1 MTPRRTVNY
10 FPKWLGTI
18 ASAAAAMVFLSPGM
32 AIAQD
37 EIAYRLRVNPNLQVP
52 PLGEPGEFLPGG
64 DAVPPELPADPDA
77 QPDRIGKPDSRIELR
92 LSERRVYLYEDD
104 EIVASYPVAV
114 GKPGWETPVGEFQ
127 VTNMALDPVWENPW
141 TGELVP
147 PGPNSP
153 IGPAVIVFYEG
164 NDWIAFH
171 GTPNEELIGQ
181 AVSHGCVRM
190 RNDDILAMYEQVN
203 PGTPVVVAH

>member
-1 MTPRRTVNY
+1 MTPRSAMTHRL
-10 FPKWLGTI
+10 KWLGAI
-18 ASAAAAMVFLSPGM
+18 ASGAAALLVLSPGA

-37 EIAYRLRVNPNLQVP
+37 EMAYRLRVNPNLQVP
-52 PLGEPGEFLPGG
+52 PLGEPGDFLPGG
-64 DAVPPELPADPDA
+64 DVRPPDA
-77 QPDRIGKPDSRIELR
+77 PTDPQVTPDPIGKPSARIELR
-92 LSERRVYLYEDD
+92 LGERRVYVYADD
-104 EIVASYPVAV
+104 EIVASYPVAI
-114 GKPGWETPVGEFQ
+114 GKPGWETPVGEFE

-171 GTPNEELIGQ
+171 GTPHEELIGQ

-190 RNDDILAMYEQVN
+190 RNDDILAMYEKVN
-203 PGTPVVVAH
+203 PGTPVVVAQ